1 MIFIILISKLLGHF
15 LMKFPTN
22 LKIDLKVVQRQSTR
36 FQKAETPNFT
46 MRKFWVPLGYHSVPK
61 TRQKSQN
68 LRKSR
73 FLQHTKMPPWYP
85 RWYPNGTQNVE
96 WYPNGTQDGTQ
107 VVPKLPDTFYCMIN
121 FHHFEGP
128 KNGSE
133 ATLTI
138 ILGTIGNSWVPSMIF
153 SENISC
159 QLLEKKMV

>member
-1 MIFIILISKLLGHF
+1 MTFFVHRITVWYPKILKFLSSKSMMSQLSKTVSTVVERLLDRFLSSFEISSKMAQKLKIQNYENHVI
-15 LMKFPTN
+15 LMKFQTN

-46 MRKFWVPLGYHSVPK
+46 IRKFWVPFGYHFGYHSVLK

-107 VVPKLPDTFYCMIN
+107 T
-121 FHHFEGP
+121 
-128 KNGSE
+128 S
-133 ATLTI
+133 
-138 ILGTIGNSWVPSMIF
+138 
-153 SENISC
+153 
-159 QLLEKKMV
+159 